1 MSETRNEK
9 DLEIER
15 DGEKGKATWEKRV
28 NQTQKEQNRQ
38 ATSTHINKLETLDK
52 N

>member
-28 NQTQKEQNRQ
+28 NQTQKGAEQ
-38 ATSTHINKLETLDK
+38 TSNFNTYQ
-52 N
+52 